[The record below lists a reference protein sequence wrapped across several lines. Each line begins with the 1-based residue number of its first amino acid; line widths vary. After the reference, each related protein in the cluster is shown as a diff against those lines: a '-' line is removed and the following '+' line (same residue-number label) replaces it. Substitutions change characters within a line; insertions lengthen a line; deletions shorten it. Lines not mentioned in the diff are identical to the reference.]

1 MKNKKYI
8 FESFTASFPK
18 ATDHATHTTNIAP
31 YFIFIDMITIF
42 DDTNFYIFTPK
53 KTKATL
59 YLIWSVIK
67 KLKDFMNIVM
77 WFQW

>member
-31 YFIFIDMITIF
+31 YFIFIDIITIF
-42 DDTNFYIFTPK
+42 DDTNFLHIHTK
-53 KTKATL
+53 KNKSHTISH
-59 YLIWSVIK
+59 LIS
-67 KLKDFMNIVM
+67 D
-77 WFQW
+77 